1 MVQENLTEENLAK
14 CRNVI
19 YSLIKM
25 ESKGDQLPV
34 PIQTTANNKTK
45 TLKKEEQYKVYIIF
59 ISVYS
64 EIRNTR
70 EYIEFLTLIVIFNK
84 NR

>member
-45 TLKKEEQYKVYIIF
+45 TLKKEEQYKVYNFYQCIL
-59 ISVYS
+59 
-64 EIRNTR
+64 RNNAS
-70 EYIEFLTLIVIFNK
+70 ILSSSH
-84 NR
+84 

>member
-1 MVQENLTEENLAK
+1 MVQEDLTEENLAK

-45 TLKKEEQYKVYIIF
+45 TLKKEEQYKVYDFYQYIL
-59 ISVYS
+59 
-64 EIRNTR
+64 RNKKYVL
-70 EYIEFLTLIVIFNK
+70 YIQFLTLIVIFNK

>member
-45 TLKKEEQYKVYIIF
+45 TLKKEEQYKVYDFYQYIL
-59 ISVYS
+59 
-64 EIRNTR
+64 RNKKYVL
-70 EYIEFLTLIVIFNK
+70 YIQFLTLIVIFNK

>member
-45 TLKKEEQYKVYIIF
+45 TLKKEEQYKVYNFYQCIL
-59 ISVYS
+59 
-64 EIRNTR
+64 RNKK
-70 EYIEFLTLIVIFNK
+70 YASILSSSH
-84 NR
+84 

>member
-45 TLKKEEQYKVYIIF
+45 TLKKEEQYKVYNFYQCIL
-59 ISVYS
+59 
-64 EIRNTR
+64 RNKK
-70 EYIEFLTLIVIFNK
+70 YYEFLSLIVIFYKNK

>member
-1 MVQENLTEENLAK
+1 MQEELTEENLAK

-19 YSLIKM
+19 YSLIKK

-45 TLKKEEQYKVYIIF
+45 TLKKEEQYKV
-59 ISVYS
+59 
-64 EIRNTR
+64 T
-70 EYIEFLTLIVIFNK
+70 K
-84 NR
+84 

>member
-45 TLKKEEQYKVYIIF
+45 TLKKEEQYKVYNFYQCIL
-59 ISVYS
+59 
-64 EIRNTR
+64 RNKK
-70 EYIEFLTLIVIFNK
+70 YASIMSSSH
-84 NR
+84 

>member
-1 MVQENLTEENLAK
+1 MVQEDLTEENLAK

-45 TLKKEEQYKVYIIF
+45 TLKKEEQYKVYNFYQYIVRNKKYF
-59 ISVYS
+59 VYS
-64 EIRNTR
+64 VPHIDCN
-70 EYIEFLTLIVIFNK
+70 F
-84 NR
+84 

>member
-45 TLKKEEQYKVYIIF
+45 TLKKEEQYKVYNFYQCIL
-59 ISVYS
+59 
-64 EIRNTR
+64 RNKK
-70 EYIEFLTLIVIFNK
+70 YYEFLSLIVIFNK
-84 NR
+84 NKNR

>member
-1 MVQENLTEENLAK
+1 MVQEDLTEENLAK

-45 TLKKEEQYKVYIIF
+45 TLKKEEQYKVYNFYQYIL
-59 ISVYS
+59 
-64 EIRNTR
+64 RNKKYVL
-70 EYIEFLTLIVIFNK
+70 YIQFLTLIVIFNK

>member
-19 YSLIKM
+19 YSLVKM

-45 TLKKEEQYKVYIIF
+45 TLKKEEQYKVYNFYQCIL
-59 ISVYS
+59 
-64 EIRNTR
+64 RNKKS
-70 EYIEFLTLIVIFNK
+70 ILSSSH
-84 NR
+84 

>member
-45 TLKKEEQYKVYIIF
+45 TLKKEEQYKVYNFYQCIL
-59 ISVYS
+59 
-64 EIRNTR
+64 RNKK
-70 EYIEFLTLIVIFNK
+70 YFEFLTLIVIFNK
-84 NR
+84 NKNR

>member
-45 TLKKEEQYKVYIIF
+45 TLKKEEQYKVYNFYQCIL
-59 ISVYS
+59 
-64 EIRNTR
+64 RNKK
-70 EYIEFLTLIVIFNK
+70 YFEFLTLIVIFNK

>member
-45 TLKKEEQYKVYIIF
+45 TLKKEEQYKVYNFYQCIL
-59 ISVYS
+59 
-64 EIRNTR
+64 RNKK
-70 EYIEFLTLIVIFNK
+70 YYEFLSLIVIFNK
-84 NR
+84 NENR

>member
-45 TLKKEEQYKVYIIF
+45 TLKKEEQYKVYNF
-59 ISVYS
+59 FSVYS
-64 EIRNTR
+64 EIMFS
-70 EYIEFLTLIVIFNK
+70 ILSSSH
-84 NR
+84 